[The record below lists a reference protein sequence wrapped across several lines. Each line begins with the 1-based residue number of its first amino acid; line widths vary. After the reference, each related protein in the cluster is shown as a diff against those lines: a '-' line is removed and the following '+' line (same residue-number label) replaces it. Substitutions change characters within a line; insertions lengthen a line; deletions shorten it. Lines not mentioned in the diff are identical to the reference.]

1 MSFTEAVRTVL
12 SKYATFTGRAPRS
25 EYWWFA
31 LFVFLLSI
39 PVSIVD
45 QTLVAPALGY
55 ESFAESTP
63 QILSGLMSLA
73 LLLPGLR
80 VAVRRM
86 HDLEKSGWWILI
98 VLIPILGVLIMIYW
112 FVQRGTAGPNAYG
125 PDPLA
130 STG

>member
-45 QTLVAPALGY
+45 QTLVAPAIGY

-73 LLLPGLR
+73 LLLPGIG